1 MTLEELLNRLEPIS
15 YDGLETVK
23 KFQLVLEEFPALKEN
38 LIKKLSQNKKWVEKA
53 SLEKVFFLVNDIHW
67 KSSTKTLFP
76 NTIALIFI
84 GIEATPVVSI
94 TLTEKS
100 RS

>member
-23 KFQLVLEEFPALKEN
+23 KFQLVLEEFPELKEN
-38 LIKKLSQNKKWVEKA
+38 LIKELSQNKKWVEKA
-53 SLEKVFFLVNDIHW
+53 SLEKVFFVINDVRW
-67 KSSTKTLFP
+67 KRNKAYFPDST
-76 NTIALIFI
+76 ALIFI
-84 GIEATPVVSI
+84 GTEATPVVSI
-94 TLTEKS
+94 TLTGKS